1 MPKFKIFG
9 QWMEEL
15 PSWAQKFVKPS
26 CTIPDQSMTIAEI
39 IAKYTRTGLV
49 PGSVVSHA
57 DDGGNI
63 ASDPGFDPLDEWNES
78 MAAAARAEADL
89 PKLED
94 LPDDKKVDLD
104 KEAREAG
111 GTE

>member
-49 PGSVVSHA
+49 PGSVVSRA

-63 ASDPGFDPLDEWNES
+63 ANDPGFDPMDEWNES
-78 MAAAARAEADL
+78 MAAAARAEAAQAAATSATAV
-89 PKLED
+89 PE
-94 LPDDKKVDLD
+94 PSEPAPV
-104 KEAREAG
+104 G